1 MRTVK
6 VPDTRAL
13 EPDSDPTPSR
23 LLSPLFVLVTLST
36 FAYFTSVGA
45 LQPTLPRFVEGP
57 LGGGSVAVG
66 LSVGIFSIAA
76 VLMRPFGGYLSDLHG
91 RRMAMVLGAAAVAA
105 AILGQIWVESLAW
118 LVPLRVASGIGEA
131 LFWVGA
137 AAVVSDLA
145 PENRRGEAV
154 SYFSLALYGGLVL
167 GPVLGETVLAQDSY
181 GNVWLLAAGLAALAA
196 LLGLPVGDTR
206 LDAGSHSVSGW
217 RRFVH
222 PGAILPGTVLATSML
237 GLGGFFTFVPL
248 YALELGMS
256 GSRLVFAMFSGVV
269 LIVRSFGA
277 RVPDRLG
284 SLKSARGALTGQA
297 AGLTIVALWQTPTGL
312 LVGTVVYALGQSLAF
327 PALMTMA
334 VGRAKASERGAV
346 VGTFSAFFDFGFG
359 LGAVVL
365 GAVAGTMGYAGS
377 FLVGAGVALGGLL
390 LLGLRADSI

>member
-1 MRTVK
+1 MRTLK
-6 VPDTRAL
+6 APTTRA
-13 EPDSDPTPSR
+13 PVSGSGHSTSR

-66 LSVGIFSIAA
+66 LSVGIFSISA

-91 RRMAMVLGAAAVAA
+91 RRMAMVVGAAAVSAA
-105 AILGQIWVESLAW
+105 VLCQIWVPSLVW
-118 LVPLRVASGIGEA
+118 LVPLRVAAGLGEA

-145 PENRRGEAV
+145 PEHRRGEAV

-167 GPVLGETVLAQDSY
+167 GPVLGETILDQGSY
-181 GNVWLLAAGLAALAA
+181 GRVWVLAAGLAVLAA
-196 LLGLPVGDTR
+196 LLGVPVGDTR
-206 LDAGSHSVSGW
+206 LDLDSPTVSGW
-217 RRFVH
+217 RRFLH

-256 GSRLVFAMFSGVV
+256 GSKLVFALFSGIV
-269 LIVRSFGA
+269 LVVRSFGA
-277 RVPDRLG
+277 RLPDRLG

-297 AGLTIVALWQTPTGL
+297 AGLTIAALWQTPAGL
-312 LVGTVVYALGQSLAF
+312 FAGTVVYALGQSLAF

-334 VGRAKASERGAV
+334 VGRAAASERGAV

-359 LGAVVL
+359 LGAVAL
-365 GAVAGTMGYAGS
+365 GAVAGILGYASS
-377 FLVGAGVALGGLL
+377 FLVGAAVALGGLML
-390 LLGLRADSI
+390 LALRGRSI